1 MHNTNNNNEIKKDDI
16 TSLKEFFYKF
26 LFFWKFFLL
35 SIFLSLSIAFIYLR
49 YSPKIYNTYAK
60 IKILDENSR
69 SIDLPSASDIFQS
82 SKINLENEIEILA
95 SSNIVKQVVS
105 NLSLNLQVY
114 GQGSFLSTLFVNY
127 PFNISLNDNYLD
139 FGYSEYFLEIIDDK
153 PVIRK
158 DSESESE
165 KFDLNNSNNNLPFS
179 IINFNLEKFKSGEVS
194 DFKIVLIPISSVIR
208 EIQNNLRINQV
219 GKKSEIIM
227 LSFDHNNTEYSKNV
241 LNELIQV
248 FNNDGIVDRQLVH
261 KRTIEFVND
270 RFINLSLELDSIE
283 GKKQFFKSNNSIVDL
298 SANAFSNL
306 ESDNM
311 LNESVFLNEN
321 QISLTKML
329 LQVVADSN
337 LSFNLLPSNLGIE
350 AKEVNIL
357 ITDFNLEIIKRNK
370 LIISAGMGN
379 PLVKIINNNL
389 LSLKS
394 NIFISLN
401 NYLDQLSLISQRMS
415 SKSIQND
422 AEIFSFP
429 EKEKILRSIERN
441 QKIKESLFLFLL
453 QKREEA
459 QVSYAI
465 TDNSIKVVEFATS
478 SLNFHQPRP
487 LYAYVL
493 ALIFGFGLPFFF
505 LYITFLLNTKI
516 YSRDDILALNL
527 GGPVIGEIPSITDE
541 SKIFDNPVERSV
553 LAEAFRTLSS
563 NLKYLLPNKDSCNVI
578 LSTSTIKGEGKTFNA
593 LNLSL
598 ALSSIDKKVL
608 LIGCD
613 LRNPQLHKYLNIEK
627 SEKGLVDFL
636 VDNKFKWKTAL
647 RSTFDHHPTHFVLIS
662 GSLPPNPVQ
671 LLNNGNLQLL
681 LDEAKKDFDYII
693 LDTAPTLLVTDTISI
708 TDSADVIVYVSRSN
722 FTEKDILNFPKDLI
736 SSKKIK
742 NVGFIV
748 NGLGSNDNKYG
759 YQYGYQYGYS
769 YGYKYGYNYG
779 YGYGY
784 EEDKD

>member
-311 LNESVFLNEN
+311 LNESVFLN
-321 QISLTKML
+321 
-329 LQVVADSN
+329 
-337 LSFNLLPSNLGIE
+337 F
-350 AKEVNIL
+350 
-357 ITDFNLEIIKRNK
+357 
-370 LIISAGMGN
+370 
-379 PLVKIINNNL
+379 IN
-389 LSLKS
+389 
-394 NIFISLN
+394 
-401 NYLDQLSLISQRMS
+401 
-415 SKSIQND
+415 
-422 AEIFSFP
+422 
-429 EKEKILRSIERN
+429 
-441 QKIKESLFLFLL
+441 
-453 QKREEA
+453 
-459 QVSYAI
+459 
-465 TDNSIKVVEFATS
+465 
-478 SLNFHQPRP
+478 
-487 LYAYVL
+487 
-493 ALIFGFGLPFFF
+493 
-505 LYITFLLNTKI
+505 
-516 YSRDDILALNL
+516 
-527 GGPVIGEIPSITDE
+527 
-541 SKIFDNPVERSV
+541 
-553 LAEAFRTLSS
+553 
-563 NLKYLLPNKDSCNVI
+563 
-578 LSTSTIKGEGKTFNA
+578 
-593 LNLSL
+593 
-598 ALSSIDKKVL
+598 
-608 LIGCD
+608 
-613 LRNPQLHKYLNIEK
+613 
-627 SEKGLVDFL
+627 
-636 VDNKFKWKTAL
+636 
-647 RSTFDHHPTHFVLIS
+647 
-662 GSLPPNPVQ
+662 
-671 LLNNGNLQLL
+671 
-681 LDEAKKDFDYII
+681 
-693 LDTAPTLLVTDTISI
+693 
-708 TDSADVIVYVSRSN
+708 
-722 FTEKDILNFPKDLI
+722 
-736 SSKKIK
+736 
-742 NVGFIV
+742 
-748 NGLGSNDNKYG
+748 
-759 YQYGYQYGYS
+759 
-769 YGYKYGYNYG
+769 
-779 YGYGY
+779 
-784 EEDKD
+784 